1 MECLEIPGQACH
13 VSGISRRQAVAAM
26 ASRTLDDVP
35 VLFHLLVMAVS
46 IDTLGKAIRHH
57 MFVVATCRR
66 CERQARFLASDLGGF
81 YGHGRDPRTLPFR
94 CTICDSRDCRV
105 TLMEP
110 PFDRTPETIV
120 WRPVKVRG

>member
-1 MECLEIPGQACH
+1 MRPLSPQAQEPTTSCR
-13 VSGISRRQAVAAM
+13 ISRG
-26 ASRTLDDVP
+26 LDGVP

-66 CERQARFLASDLGGF
+66 CERQARFLASDLGGM
-81 YGHGRDPRTLPFR
+81 YGHGRDPRSLPFR
-94 CTICDSRDCRV
+94 CSVCDMRDCRV

-120 WRPVKVRG
+120 WRPVKIRG

>member
-1 MECLEIPGQACH
+1 MRQQATAAG
-13 VSGISRRQAVAAM
+13 GIALA
-26 ASRTLDDVP
+26 LDYVP
-35 VLFHLLVMAVS
+35 VLFHLLFMAVS

-66 CERQARFLASDLGGF
+66 CERQARFLASDLGGV
-81 YGHGRDPRTLPFR
+81 YGHGRDPRSLPFR
-94 CTICDSRDCRV
+94 CTVCDSRDCRV

-120 WRPVKVRG
+120 WRPVKIRG

>member
-1 MECLEIPGQACH
+1 MRPLSPQAPEPTTSCR
-13 VSGISRRQAVAAM
+13 ISRG
-26 ASRTLDDVP
+26 LDDVP

-66 CERQARFLASDLGGF
+66 CERQARFLASDLGGM
-81 YGHGRDPRTLPFR
+81 YGHGRDPRSLPFR
-94 CTICDSRDCRV
+94 CSVCDVRHCRV

-120 WRPVKVRG
+120 WRPVKIRG